1 MLCFLS
7 IRLLVDSRS
16 PVHYRF
22 CRFVYISGIFGLMS
36 YFVPPPVP
44 REEQVPRVEGRPAPI
59 LQAVA
64 GQAPEVRERKLWTGG
79 KVNKKVVG
87 WEGSMT

>member
-7 IRLLVDSRS
+7 IRLVALYITGFAGLCTFPGFLV
-16 PVHYRF
+16 
-22 CRFVYISGIFGLMS
+22 LMS
-36 YFVPPPVP
+36 SFVPPPVP

-79 KVNKKVVG
+79 KANNKVVG